1 MPELPEVEH
10 AARTLR
16 LWLAGAPVV
25 RARASPT
32 RLFRAGDH
40 RLFGRRLAGRCLE
53 RVERRGKVLLLFFDG
68 DVGLLSHLG
77 MTGKWVRRLPPDTP
91 AHSHARLELP
101 GGVVVHYCDPR
112 LFGRLEL
119 HRAGELLDLPV
130 VRALGPD
137 PVLDGIDPAALHAR
151 LAGTG
156 RAVKVAIMDQGVL
169 AGVGN
174 IYATEA
180 LFRAGI
186 HPAREARSLTRR
198 DVGRLAQGIEAAL
211 AEVLARPSEEIAYLW
226 EMWEGRRAENP
237 YLIYD
242 RAGEPCPRCGG
253 VLETMGIGGR
263 ASAFCGRCQKA

>member
-10 AARTLR
+10 AARSLR

-25 RARASPT
+25 RARAAPT

-40 RLFGRRLAGRCLE
+40 RLFEQRLTGRRLD

-77 MTGKWVRRLPPDTP
+77 MTGRWVLRSPLDTP
-91 AHSHARLELP
+91 AHSHARVELA
-101 GGVVVHYCDPR
+101 GGGVVHYCDAR

-119 HRAGELLDLPV
+119 HRAAELRDLPV

-137 PVLDGIDPAALHAR
+137 PVLDGIDVAALHAR

-156 RAVKVAIMDQGVL
+156 RPVKVAIMDQAVL
-169 AGVGN
+169 AGIGN

-198 DVGRLAQGIEAAL
+198 EVVKLAKGIEAAL
-211 AEVLARPSEEIAYLW
+211 AEVLAKPAEEIAYLS
-226 EMWEGRRAENP
+226 EGGNVSNP
-237 YLIYD
+237 FLIYGRD
-242 RAGEPCPRCGG
+242 GEPCPRCGRALG
-253 VLETMGIGGR
+253 AMGIGGR
-263 ASAFCGRCQKA
+263 TSAFCGKCQRAAGS